1 MLVRVQVRV
10 VQLIQKAREV
20 HIQSQIQKAC
30 KVHIQSQSR
39 VHLTGTIH
47 VDQQET
53 NICPS
58 H

>member
-1 MLVRVQVRV
+1 MLVQVQVRV
-10 VQLIQKAREV
+10 VQLIQKARAV
-20 HIQSQIQKAC
+20 
-30 KVHIQSQSR
+30 QSQSR

>member
-10 VQLIQKAREV
+10 VQLIQKTRAV
-20 HIQSQIQKAC
+20 
-30 KVHIQSQSR
+30 QSQSQSQSQTR
-39 VHLTGTIH
+39 VRLTGTIH

-53 NICPS
+53 NICSS

>member
-1 MLVRVQVRV
+1 MLVQVQVRV
-10 VQLIQKAREV
+10 VQLIQKARAV
-20 HIQSQIQKAC
+20 QS
-30 KVHIQSQSR
+30 QSQSR